1 MRASGHR
8 KKQLEKRGSLA
19 MLKQRQC
26 GTISGRIG
34 LVAAKAGKLK
44 TVLAAV
50 VITGVLS
57 LMAYVFCSRLFPAP
71 AQPVSP
77 LLGDVETLPP
87 ADGGESSLLG
97 DTPLVGRLTT
107 EIDPIESPTPAGIPV
122 GRRPGEADAPDLST
136 PAVAMYS
143 ALALIDKGATDELT
157 QCCVNGTNTVVNGLY
172 PRYLGHP
179 IELVEVIEDA
189 NAATVIWQAT
199 VHTGFTVARKNWS
212 PGESMPLTT
221 RLVRVEGLWKLLRL
235 HDGDKD
241 GPQ

>member
-1 MRASGHR
+1 ML
-8 KKQLEKRGSLA
+8 KKQQDDTAAGKTGGA
-19 MLKQRQC
+19 
-26 GTISGRIG
+26 
-34 LVAAKAGKLK
+34 AAKAGRLG
-44 TVLAAV
+44 TVLAAAA
-50 VITGVLS
+50 ITGILS
-57 LMAYVFCSRLFPAP
+57 MTAYVLYLRSLPAP
-71 AQPVSP
+71 AQP
-77 LLGDVETLPP
+77 LLPMQGDRETLPP

-136 PAVAMYS
+136 PAVALYR
-143 ALALIDKGATDELT
+143 ALALIDEKATDQLA
-157 QCCVNGTNTVVNGLY
+157 QCCVNGTNTEVNGRY

-189 NAATVIWQAT
+189 NAAKVIWQAT
-199 VHTGFTVARKNWS
+199 VHTGFTVAGRNWS
-212 PGESMPLTT
+212 PGASMTLTT